1 MVNYGNGK
9 IYKVICSETGRVY
22 VGSTSV
28 TLSRRMT
35 VHRDKYNTC
44 MTKDFIDGKIF
55 LIEDYPCERK
65 EQLLS
70 RERFFIESMECVN
83 KIIPTRTK
91 KEYYQDNKEHVKEY
105 QKDYYQDNKE
115 KLSKIHKE
123 YHEVNK
129 EKLKIHQKDWREKN
143 KEKLSEKINC
153 ECGGKYTHSHKS
165 THFKTKKHI
174 KFSHNPQTSQP
185 SDACLLPIA
194 SVP

>member
-9 IYKVICSETGRVY
+9 IYKVICSATGRVY
-22 VGSTSV
+22 IGSTTV

-35 VHRDKYNTC
+35 SHRAPNNRC

-83 KIIPTRTK
+83 KCRPIITNEETIESK
-91 KEYYQDNKEHVKEY
+91 KEYYQKH
-105 QKDYYQDNKE
+105 KDQLNE
-115 KLSKIHKE
+115 KK
-123 YHEVNK
+123 
-129 EKLKIHQKDWREKN
+129 REKI
-143 KEKLSEKINC
+143 SC
-153 ECGGKYTHSHKS
+153 ECGSNYSRSGKSR
-165 THFKTKKHI
+165 HFKTEKHI
-174 KFSHNPQTSQP
+174 KFSHTTPAFQVH
-185 SDACLLPIA
+185 DACRLPSV